1 VNITPSCACE
11 YSVTISGNT
20 FEGAGPVT
28 VFYSFDV
35 TANGQTSTVQN
46 VINTNADSSG
56 SFSVTIDHNSLG
68 TACGDS
74 IAFSNPTT
82 SLKFNGGPIEITGG
96 TVNFFPET
104 LFCGPPPPPPPG
116 KTFDIGPSSMEG
128 HLLIRPGDWISG
140 GYSFKFVKGWASRLN
155 GDYHEHTDN
164 AIQVLRWEHGPIH
177 HQSRYA
183 EHHGAGGKYRLAA
196 DRRREQRVVVGWI
209 GAGAE
214 RLRRRER
221 HGQQQGRDLRVD
233 GLAEPRQRGAAKL
246 ALQVS

>member
-1 VNITPSCACE
+1 MLSRKYVRYALGVLALLGLSAAPARAHTWTVNITPSCACE

-140 GYSFKFVKGWASRLN
+140 GYSFVFVN
-155 GDYHEHTDN
+155 GGHPEELVT
-164 AIQVLRWEHGPIH
+164 VSSTLTLPITCP
-177 HQSRYA
+177 Q
-183 EHHGAGGKYRLAA
+183 GG
-196 DRRREQRVVVGWI
+196 G
-209 GAGAE
+209 
-214 RLRRRER
+214 
-221 HGQQQGRDLRVD
+221 
-233 GLAEPRQRGAAKL
+233 
-246 ALQVS
+246 SS